1 MTTPTPELRQ
11 QIDALT
17 DAQAVRL
24 VQRLATTL
32 RSQPPAPAELTA
44 RLQQARHE
52 LPEADAAPGA
62 PPQAPTPGDLARRL
76 LRWVLHDPWVATLLL
91 AELDAVRT
99 SAGAEAEAE
108 PTEAAPELA
117 TADVLTLFDTVRT
130 PAPATAGAPVI
141 KTRGLPMANGGGVER
156 AVAAAPERQSLLQDV
171 LAHAGLQPGR
181 GTVDV
186 EYPVWFATT
195 RQPLDAAHQERGYGP
210 ERDPAGTVH
219 HGVCKVFVP
228 RSHTVGSLGSSW
240 WKRLLTFT
248 DDRLVLRTIT
258 EQAESAYWAGLAAQL
273 ASVEADE
280 RDAVVLIHGYNVTF
294 EEAAL
299 RAAQLGFDLQV
310 RGAMAFYSWASRGD
324 TEKYTMDEATVD
336 LDEQPLADF
345 LCDLVQRSGARRV
358 HLIAHSMGNRA
369 LIRAVDRI
377 ARDAQRRSGVR
388 FGQIIL
394 AAPDIDA
401 RLFAQLCQAYTQMAE
416 RTTLYASP
424 RDRALGASEWLHGYA
439 RAGLLPPV
447 QIESGID
454 TVNVSST
461 DLTVLGHGY
470 VAEARSVVADIHAL
484 IRGNVPPAERFG
496 LQHVSDDRGR
506 GYWMIAS

>member
-1 MTTPTPELRQ
+1 MTTATPDLRR
-11 QIDALT
+11 QIEALG
-17 DAQAVRL
+17 DAQAVLL
-24 VQRLATTL
+24 VQRLAATL

-52 LPEADAAPGA
+52 LPGADDAALSPERAPSPGA
-62 PPQAPTPGDLARRL
+62 LARRL
-76 LRWVLHDPWVATLLL
+76 LLWVLHDAWVATLLV
-91 AELDAVRT
+91 AELGRVALTGAVET
-99 SAGAEAEAE
+99 E
-108 PTEAAPELA
+108 PVLAA
-117 TADVLTLFDTVRT
+117 ADVLTLFETVRA
-130 PAPATAGAPVI
+130 PAPGAGAPVI
-141 KTRGLPMANGGGVER
+141 KTRGMPMAHGGGEK
-156 AVAAAPERQSLLQDV
+156 AVAAPERQSLLQDV
-171 LAHAGLQPGR
+171 LAYAGLDAGR
-181 GTVDV
+181 GAVDV

-195 RQPLDAAHQERGYGP
+195 RQPLDPADPGRGYGP

-240 WKRLLTFT
+240 WKRLVTFT
-248 DDRLVLRTIT
+248 DDRLVLRSVT
-258 EQAESAYWAGLAAQL
+258 EQAEAAFWEGLAGQL
-273 ASVEADE
+273 ASVAADE
-280 RDAVVLIHGYNVTF
+280 RDAVVLIHGYNVSF

-299 RAAQLGFDLQV
+299 RAAQLGFDLQI
-310 RGAMAFYSWASRGD
+310 RGAMAFYSWASKGD
-324 TEKYTMDEATVD
+324 VEKYTMDEATVD

-394 AAPDIDA
+394 AAPDIDS

-447 QIESGID
+447 QIEAGID

-484 IRGNVPPAERFG
+484 IRGNRAPSERFG